1 MNRSMSFRGKRLER
15 RADEQ
20 RRGGTLNL
28 VSLMDIFTIL
38 VFFLLV
44 NSSAV
49 EVLPAPRAMTLP
61 EAIADTRAREVPVIM
76 ITRDEIFLQYSG
88 NVTPVGSAA
97 DAANAG
103 SAATLPALRAALQ
116 RDVDLL
122 PIEGDEEGGRT
133 RGEINIMAD
142 KETPFSALKRVMATA
157 TQADFANVSLTVLQ
171 TRGGQGGS

>member
-61 EAIADTRAREVPVIM
+61 ESIADTRAREVAVIM

-97 DAANAG
+97 EAANAEG
-103 SAATLPALRAALQ
+103 ATLPALRAALQ

>member
-1 MNRSMSFRGKRLER
+1 MNRSMSFRGTRLER

-61 EAIADTRAREVPVIM
+61 ESIADTRAREVPVIM

-88 NVTPVGSAA
+88 NVTPVGTAA
-97 DAANAG
+97 DAA
-103 SAATLPALRAALQ
+103 SAEGATLPALRAALQ

-122 PIEGDEEGGRT
+122 PIEGDEEGGRS

-171 TRGGQGGS
+171 GRGGQGGS